1 MTTALT
7 LRPTESPSTW
17 GRWRSRRAHDVVVSV
32 PADIEFTW
40 ANRRPG
46 TPGFARW
53 TAVIG
58 QRIDAHGL
66 AATADDVDNLI
77 GVARRKGV
85 APLAVDVLADPIE
98 SDPARRRAFAAV
110 VAALVG
116 AN

>member
-7 LRPTESPSTW
+7 LRPTETASTW
-17 GRWRSRRAHDVVVSV
+17 RRWRSRRAHDVVVSA

-53 TAVIG
+53 TAAVG

-66 AATADDVDNLI
+66 ASTADDVDNLI
-77 GVARRKGV
+77 GVARRMGV
-85 APLAVDVLADPIE
+85 PSVAVDVLADPIA
-98 SDPARRRAFAAV
+98 SDPARRRAFTAV